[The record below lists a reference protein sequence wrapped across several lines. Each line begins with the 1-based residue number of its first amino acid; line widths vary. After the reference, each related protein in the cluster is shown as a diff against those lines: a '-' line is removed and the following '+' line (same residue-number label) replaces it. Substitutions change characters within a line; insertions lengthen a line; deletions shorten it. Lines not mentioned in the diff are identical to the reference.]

1 MQFLVPFL
9 LGVGLIL
16 WFLQL
21 WLLNGATMN
30 QEGFAILSGTV
41 PVAKQASFIPG
52 DVAGATT
59 SRPGLAKPEIRDWVD
74 ARDSFLYFLEAYD
87 PTVVADSGADPVAV
101 KKMVMEAP
109 VALAKIET
117 YILDPESVPSRDIL
131 ETSEEARGLA
141 DLLRRVGPMDP
152 AREEAFAPA
161 YSAV

>member
-9 LGVGLIL
+9 LGVGLIA

-21 WLLNGATMN
+21 WLLDGAT

-59 SRPGLAKPEIRDWVD
+59 SRPDLAKPEIRDWID
-74 ARDSFLYFLEAYD
+74 ARDSLLYFLEAYD
-87 PTVVADSGADPVAV
+87 PAVVADSGADPVAV

-109 VALAKIET
+109 VALAKIEA

-131 ETSEEARGLA
+131 ETAVEARALA

-152 AREEAFAPA
+152 AQEDIFGTVRAQ
-161 YSAV
+161 V